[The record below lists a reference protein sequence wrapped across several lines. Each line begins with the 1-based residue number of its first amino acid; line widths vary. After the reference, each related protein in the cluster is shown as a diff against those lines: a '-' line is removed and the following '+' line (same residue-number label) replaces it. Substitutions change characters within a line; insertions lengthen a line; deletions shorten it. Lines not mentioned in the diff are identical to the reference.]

1 MYFGNDF
8 SREYVGSGSFI
19 VKKSQPKILEAIL
32 GTCVAVTLC
41 DHAAGV
47 GGMIHLLLWEPFGDG
62 ALTSPASYASTGLPL
77 LIQAMIDAGA
87 KKDRMVAGIAGGALV
102 GPVSMTDRNL
112 DVGGRTADTVDKIL
126 WLEGIP
132 VEVSETGGYEGR
144 RALLNLQSFETR
156 IEPSLKMSGR
166 GVTDFTKPSPEAIQE
181 TIKGIRPIPQ
191 IALKIIRMLGEGDYG
206 WLEVSEEVRRDQVI
220 LGKVLHLCNVASL
233 GLRTKVDSI
242 ERGVIL
248 LGENKLAQI
257 VMSTAF
263 EDYYSQAEQG
273 YSLTRGGLYRH
284 AVGTAMLAERLAL
297 FTNFAQPDMA
307 YTAGLLH
314 DIGMVVLDQYMANVD
329 PFFYR
334 QKEVEEP
341 DLIKIEQETLGV
353 DHTEVGARLAEIWG
367 LSETMKEVISKHH
380 YPEKAGGDPK
390 LTMLVYLAD
399 LLMSKF
405 QAGLDLGLTS
415 SDRFASGLA
424 RLGIKSSQFPE
435 IVNLIPRTI
444 I

>member
-1 MYFGNDF
+1 MDF
-8 SREYVGSGSFI
+8 ANNLSREYLCSGDFI
-19 VKKSQPKILEAIL
+19 VQKRQPKVLEAIL

-41 DHAAGV
+41 DHTAGM

-87 KKDRMVAGIAGGALV
+87 EKNRMAAGIVGGALI

-112 DVGGRTADTVDKIL
+112 DVGGRTADTVDRIL

-144 RALLNLQSFETR
+144 RAILNLQSFETL
-156 IEPSLKMSGR
+156 IKPSLKISGR
-166 GVTDFTKPSPEAIQE
+166 GVTDFTKPGPEEIEAAI
-181 TIKGIRPIPQ
+181 KNVRPIPQ

-206 WLEVSEEVRRDQVI
+206 WLDVSGEVRRDQVI
-220 LGKVLHLCNVASL
+220 LAKALHLCNVASL

-242 ERGVIL
+242 ERGVVL
-248 LGENKLAQI
+248 LGEKKLMQI
-257 VMSTAF
+257 VMSAAF
-263 EDYYSQAEQG
+263 KDYYSQAEQG

-334 QKEVEEP
+334 QKETKEP
-341 DLIKIEQETLGV
+341 DLIKIEQEALGV
-353 DHTEVGARLAEIWG
+353 DHTEVGARLAELWD
-367 LSETMKEVISKHH
+367 LPETMKEVISKHH
-380 YPEKAGGDPK
+380 YPEKASGDPK
-390 LTMLVYLAD
+390 LAMLVYLAD

-415 SDRFASGLA
+415 PDSFASGLD
-424 RLGIKSSQFPE
+424 RLGIKSSRFPE

>member
-1 MYFGNDF
+1 MNFGNDF

-19 VKKSQPKILEAIL
+19 VKKSQTKVLEAIL

-77 LIQAMIDAGA
+77 LVQAMIDAGA
-87 KKDRMVAGIAGGALV
+87 KKDQMVAGIVGGALI

-112 DVGGRTADTVDKIL
+112 DVGGRTADTVDRIL

-132 VEVSETGGYEGR
+132 VKVSETGGYEGR
-144 RALLNLQSFETR
+144 RALLNLESFETR
-156 IEPSLKMSGR
+156 IEPSLRMSGR
-166 GVTDFTKPSPEAIQE
+166 GATDFTKPGPEEIEAAM
-181 TIKGIRPIPQ
+181 KRVRPIPQ

-206 WLEVSEEVRRDQVI
+206 WLDVSEKVRRDQVI
-220 LGKVLHLCNVASL
+220 LAKVLRLCNVAAL

-248 LGENKLAQI
+248 LGEKKLMQL
-257 VMSTAF
+257 VMSAAF

-297 FTNFAQPDMA
+297 FTNFDRPDMA

-314 DIGMVVLDQYMANVD
+314 DIGMVVLDQYIAKVD

-334 QKEVEEP
+334 QSKTQEL

-353 DHTEVGARLAEIWG
+353 DHTQVGAQLAEIWG
-367 LSETMKEVISKHH
+367 LSETMEEVISKHH
-380 YPEKAGGDPK
+380 YPEKAFNAPR
-390 LTMLVYLAD
+390 LTVLVYLSD

-415 SDRFASGLA
+415 PNSFVSGLD
-424 RLGIKSSQFPE
+424 RLGIEPSQFPE